1 MKISRLILELAI
13 GYIFVNAL
21 NKADF
26 NSVNNLLKEKIN
38 DINPKIWNIYNEINY
53 MYSIENDINF
63 KPNELKEKI
72 KEVQKEIDAIDS
84 EEVASFILDRLNK

>member
-1 MKISRLILELAI
+1 MKISRLILELGI

-26 NSVNNLLKEKIN
+26 NNINDLLKEKIN
-38 DINPKIWNIYNEINY
+38 NISPKISNIYNEINY

-63 KPNELKEKI
+63 KPNQLKEKI

-84 EEVASFILDRLNK
+84 EKVANFILDTLNK

>member
-1 MKISRLILELAI
+1 MKISRLVLELAI

-26 NSVNNLLKEKIN
+26 NSVNDLLEEKIN
-38 DINPKIWNIYNEINY
+38 DINPKISNIYNEINY

>member
-1 MKISRLILELAI
+1 MKISRLVLELAI

-26 NSVNNLLKEKIN
+26 NSVNNLLEEKIN
-38 DINPKIWNIYNEINY
+38 DINPKISNIYNEINY

-63 KPNELKEKI
+63 KPKELKEKI

>member
-1 MKISRLILELAI
+1 MKISRIILELAI

-26 NSVNNLLKEKIN
+26 NSVNNLLEEKIN
-38 DINPKIWNIYNEINY
+38 SINPKISNIYNEINY

-63 KPNELKEKI
+63 KPKELKEKI

-84 EEVASFILDRLNK
+84 EEVASFILDSLNK

>member
-1 MKISRLILELAI
+1 MKISRLVLELAI

-26 NSVNNLLKEKIN
+26 NSVNDLLEEKIN
-38 DINPKIWNIYNEINY
+38 DINPKISNIYNEINY

-63 KPNELKEKI
+63 KPKELKEKI